1 MMKKRKVLG
10 IAAAS
15 AMSLM
20 LCGCFSVKVA
30 SSPVLGED
38 VKSHVTVDN
47 YGWYLFD
54 KFPLVCGNPDP
65 TSSAAWSFFDDEV
78 TPDAVQNDLTRY
90 AAKNKCEVVDLNFYR
105 DSTCMLPIPYVN
117 TTFGILWYRE
127 IQVSGVLVRPDR
139 KEGKRGGHSRF
150 FSFCARPAVPP

>member
-47 YGWYLFD
+47 YGWYLFGCL
-54 KFPLVCGNPDP
+54 PLACGNEKLDSWCAFSLFRDEVRPEIAYGKLKDVA
-65 TSSAAWSFFDDEV
+65 TRKNCEIRDFRMINDNDVLFNFFDFNIPWVIVTKEV
-78 TPDAVQNDLTRY
+78 RISANLVKKGAV
-90 AAKNKCEVVDLNFYR
+90 E
-105 DSTCMLPIPYVN
+105 
-117 TTFGILWYRE
+117 
-127 IQVSGVLVRPDR
+127 
-139 KEGKRGGHSRF
+139 
-150 FSFCARPAVPP
+150 

>member
-1 MMKKRKVLG
+1 MMKKKKVLG

-47 YGWYLFD
+47 YGWYLFGCV
-54 KFPLVCGNPDP
+54 PLACGNEKLD
-65 TSSAAWSFFDDEV
+65 SWCAFSLFCDEV
-78 TPDAVQNDLTRY
+78 RPEIAYGKLKDVAARENCEIRDFRMVNDNDVLFDFFGYNIPWIVVTKEVKIS
-90 AAKNKCEVVDLNFYR
+90 ANLAKKGVV
-105 DSTCMLPIPYVN
+105 
-117 TTFGILWYRE
+117 
-127 IQVSGVLVRPDR
+127 
-139 KEGKRGGHSRF
+139 K
-150 FSFCARPAVPP
+150 

>member
-38 VKSHVTVDN
+38 VKSHVTVEN
-47 YGWYLFD
+47 YGWYLFG
-54 KFPLVCGNPDP
+54 FLPLACGNEKLDSWCAFSLFCDEVRPEIAYGKLKDV
-65 TSSAAWSFFDDEV
+65 AARENCEIRDYFMVNDNDVLFNFFDFNIPWIIVTKEV
-78 TPDAVQNDLTRY
+78 SISANLVKKGAV
-90 AAKNKCEVVDLNFYR
+90 E
-105 DSTCMLPIPYVN
+105 
-117 TTFGILWYRE
+117 
-127 IQVSGVLVRPDR
+127 
-139 KEGKRGGHSRF
+139 
-150 FSFCARPAVPP
+150 

>member
-1 MMKKRKVLG
+1 MMKKKKVLG

-47 YGWYLFD
+47 YGWYLFGCL
-54 KFPLVCGNPDP
+54 PLACGNEKLDSWCAFSLFRDEVRPEIAYGKLKDVA
-65 TSSAAWSFFDDEV
+65 TRKNCEIRDFRMINDNDVLFNFFDFNIPWIIVTKEV
-78 TPDAVQNDLTRY
+78 RISANLVKKGAV
-90 AAKNKCEVVDLNFYR
+90 E
-105 DSTCMLPIPYVN
+105 
-117 TTFGILWYRE
+117 
-127 IQVSGVLVRPDR
+127 
-139 KEGKRGGHSRF
+139 
-150 FSFCARPAVPP
+150 